1 MVKAHKQ
8 WLRAC
13 MSAAKPYIIGQPAL
27 SAAVA
32 LRVFLNAWRMR
43 NAVVV
48 RASFLALLIH

>member
-1 MVKAHKQ
+1 MGKAPKQ
-8 WLRAC
+8 WLHAC
-13 MSAAKPYIIGQPAL
+13 MSAAKPYTIGQPAL

-48 RASFLALLIH
+48 QASFLALLIH